1 MALFHK
7 KIWRYNMVCKALV
20 RSFCGTLCG
29 LLLLISSLTQ
39 AQKYP
44 DRPIRYLVTDQPG
57 SSIDVLGRIIAE
69 RLATELNQSIIVD
82 NRPGAGG
89 NIGADIA
96 SKAPPDGYTIVQLA
110 TTHLA
115 NSYLYKNLPY
125 NLQKDFIPITQL
137 ASSPSVLV
145 VPSTL
150 AIKTLPDFI
159 QVAKS
164 KSEALQ
170 YASAGTGT
178 CTFLAAELFK
188 KQTGVDMM
196 HIPYKGGAPAM
207 TSVLAGET
215 SAYFSPIGPSL
226 QHIRQGTLKALA
238 VSSPKRL
245 PLLPDVKT
253 FAESGLSNY
262 QFSCWYGLFLQTNT
276 PKQIQEQI
284 FKAITNVLNNPDTK
298 KLLIDQGFI
307 PIGNKQEE
315 FSNIIRNDLEIFRD
329 FVKEIPN

>member
-1 MALFHK
+1 
-7 KIWRYNMVCKALV
+7 MVRDVVTRFFLSSV
-20 RSFCGTLCG
+20 LG
-29 LLLLISSLTQ
+29 LLLISSPLTY

-44 DRPIRYLVTDQPG
+44 ERPIRYVVTDQPG
-57 SSIDVLGRIIAE
+57 SSIDVLARIIAE
-69 RLATELNQSIIVD
+69 KLSTEFNQAVIID

-115 NSYLYKNLPY
+115 NIYLYKNLSY
-125 NLQKDFIPITQL
+125 NLQKDFVPITQL

-145 VPSTL
+145 VPSTSP
-150 AIKTLPDFI
+150 AKSISEFIKF
-159 QVAKS
+159 AKS

-188 KQTGVDMM
+188 KQAGLDMM
-196 HIPYKGGAPAM
+196 HIPYPGGAPAM

-215 SAYFSPIGPSL
+215 SAYFSPIGPAL
-226 QHIRQGTLKALA
+226 PHIRQGTLRALA
-238 VSSPKRL
+238 VSSPKRS

-262 QFSCWYGLFLQTNT
+262 QFSCWYGLFIQSNT
-276 PKQIQEQI
+276 PKIIQEQI
-284 FKAITNVLNNPDTK
+284 HKAILTILNNPDVK
-298 KLLIDQGFI
+298 KSLIDQGYI
-307 PIGNKQEE
+307 PIGNKQDE
-315 FSNIIRNDLEIFRD
+315 FLSIIRNELDMFND
-329 FVKEIPN
+329 FVKEIPNP

>member
-1 MALFHK
+1 
-7 KIWRYNMVCKALV
+7 MVRDVVTRFFLSSV
-20 RSFCGTLCG
+20 LG
-29 LLLLISSLTQ
+29 LLLISSPLTY

-44 DRPIRYLVTDQPG
+44 ERPIRYVVTDQPG
-57 SSIDVLGRIIAE
+57 SSIDVLARIIAE
-69 RLATELNQSIIVD
+69 KLSTEFNQAVIID

-115 NSYLYKNLPY
+115 NIYLYKNLSY
-125 NLQKDFIPITQL
+125 NLQKDFVPITQL

-145 VPSTL
+145 VPSTSP
-150 AIKTLPDFI
+150 AKSMSEFIKF
-159 QVAKS
+159 AKS

-188 KQTGVDMM
+188 KQAGLDMM

-215 SAYFSPIGPSL
+215 SAYFSPIGPAL
-226 QHIRQGTLKALA
+226 PHIRQGTLRALA
-238 VSSPKRL
+238 VSSPKRS

-262 QFSCWYGLFLQTNT
+262 QFSCWYGLFIQSNT
-276 PKQIQEQI
+276 PKIIQEQI
-284 FKAITNVLNNPDTK
+284 HKAVLTILNNPDVK
-298 KLLIDQGFI
+298 KSLIDQGYI
-307 PIGNKQEE
+307 PIGNKQDE
-315 FSNIIRNDLEIFRD
+315 FLSIIRNELDMFND
-329 FVKEIPN
+329 FVKEIPNP

>member
-1 MALFHK
+1 
-7 KIWRYNMVCKALV
+7 MVRDVVTRFFLSSV
-20 RSFCGTLCG
+20 LG
-29 LLLLISSLTQ
+29 LLLISSPLTY

-44 DRPIRYLVTDQPG
+44 ERPIRYVVTDQPG
-57 SSIDVLGRIIAE
+57 SSIDVLARIIAE
-69 RLATELNQSIIVD
+69 KLSTEFNQAVIID

-115 NSYLYKNLPY
+115 NIYLYKNLSY
-125 NLQKDFIPITQL
+125 NLQKDFVPITQL

-145 VPSTL
+145 VPSTSP
-150 AIKTLPDFI
+150 AKSVSEFIKF
-159 QVAKS
+159 AKS

-188 KQTGVDMM
+188 KQAGLDMM

-215 SAYFSPIGPSL
+215 SAYFSPIGPAL
-226 QHIRQGTLKALA
+226 PHIRQGTLRALA
-238 VSSPKRL
+238 VSSPKRS

-262 QFSCWYGLFLQTNT
+262 QFSCWYGLFIQSNT
-276 PKQIQEQI
+276 PKIIQEQI
-284 FKAITNVLNNPDTK
+284 HKAILTILNNPDVK
-298 KLLIDQGFI
+298 KSLIDQGYI
-307 PIGNKQEE
+307 PIGNKQDE
-315 FSNIIRNDLEIFRD
+315 FLSIIRNELDMFND
-329 FVKEIPN
+329 FVKEIPNP